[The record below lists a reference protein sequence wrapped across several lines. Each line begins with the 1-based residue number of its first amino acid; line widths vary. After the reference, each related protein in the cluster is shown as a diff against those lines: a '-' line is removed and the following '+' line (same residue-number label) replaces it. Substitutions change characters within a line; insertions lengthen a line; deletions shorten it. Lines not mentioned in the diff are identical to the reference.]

1 MQHIHILRW
10 KILLPYRR
18 KTRSNSAASTS
29 PSSVLL
35 GDWALLSAQE
45 HAFVSPRSH
54 SSAWKK
60 SSLFY
65 PPHLLLPMTL
75 CLEQQLFNH
84 VHTCTF
90 DSERFVFIQVSLY
103 YERCLKDHQFFKNY
117 LYKGHY
123 LARDTSIKLVVVYEV
138 LWVSLIW
145 EKCIMLL
152 FIYIL
157 STSTKWMLCCHA
169 DIFKTLQTFI
179 LLCKIIIREFCICQC
194 FCDDTWIA
202 VDVKVWRRTVR
213 MPWEILYVFVNTLT
227 HPSHIYFRFL
237 TILPWLLL

>member
-29 PSSVLL
+29 PQLCTPRWLSPSVVPKNMPLCHPDHTHLL
-35 GDWALLSAQE
+35 E
-45 HAFVSPRSH
+45 E
-54 SSAWKK
+54 K

-65 PPHLLLPMTL
+65 LPHLLLPMTL
-75 CLEQQLFNH
+75 CLEQQLSNR

-103 YERCLKDHQFFKNY
+103 YEWCLRDHPFLKKLLVQRTLLSLRY
-117 LYKGHY
+117 V
-123 LARDTSIKLVVVYEV
+123 SIKLVVIYKV
-138 LWVSLIW
+138 LWVSLTW

-179 LLCKIIIREFCICQC
+179 LLCKIIIRAFCI
-194 FCDDTWIA
+194 
-202 VDVKVWRRTVR
+202 
-213 MPWEILYVFVNTLT
+213 
-227 HPSHIYFRFL
+227 
-237 TILPWLLL
+237 